1 MAIFSNTSCVLIL
14 LLLSFSLLMLRWKER
29 NDITAQ
35 NNHNYIYGNI
45 NNIPIVVILNMVVL
59 LYILYV
65 MIKNKFWI
73 GKV

>member
-1 MAIFSNTSCVLIL
+1 
-14 LLLSFSLLMLRWKER
+14 MLRWKER

-35 NNHNYIYGNI
+35 NTHNYIYGNI

-59 LYILYV
+59 FYILYV